1 MSTTTTEPELIGS
14 PPPPVRRDPMVLA
27 WLAAVGVSWF
37 GDYAWN
43 VALAW
48 TAAHTLSPMLAGV
61 VLGAEML
68 PQALLVLLGGVLAD
82 RYDPRR
88 LLVAGELGQ
97 ALVLVLGAAGWASG
111 IQGAPILLA
120 VAVAFGIA
128 SGLTLPAGLTLV
140 RQIVAG
146 SDLGTV
152 QGWNQIS
159 SRAMRLLGAPAGG
172 ILVASSGLVVVML
185 VDAATFTVI
194 AAVLVLVVRPRFRLP
209 RATQE
214 RWRDTFTD
222 GMHYLRSHE
231 TAKLFVV
238 GLTALNVFVTPV
250 TGLGVALRVSGSDW
264 GAHWLGIADASLAAG
279 AILGSVVAIRWQPT
293 YGAAAGF
300 KVLVVQGLA
309 IAAVGLGWKPTL
321 VVSMAVLGFTA
332 GAASVW
338 LSAAFVRAID
348 PSHLGRVSSVTSLG
362 DMVLMPLS
370 VPALGAVV
378 HATDVLTATLLCGV
392 SMSVLCLWFAT
403 RRPLRTLVA

>member
-1 MSTTTTEPELIGS
+1 MSTTASDPALIGS

-48 TAAHTLSPMLAGV
+48 TAAHTLSPVMAGV

-88 LLVAGELGQ
+88 LLVAGEIGQ
-97 ALVLVLGAAGWASG
+97 ALVLVAGAAGWASG
-111 IQGAPILLA
+111 IHGAPILIA
-120 VAVAFGIA
+120 IAVAFGIA
-128 SGLTLPAGLTLV
+128 SGLTLPAGATLV

-159 SRAMRLLGAPAGG
+159 SRTMKLLGAPAGG
-172 ILVASSGLVVVML
+172 ILVASAGLVAVML
-185 VDAATFTVI
+185 VDAATFLVI
-194 AAVLVLVVRPRFRLP
+194 ALVLLLVVRPRFRLP
-209 RATQE
+209 RAVHD

-222 GMHYLRSHE
+222 GMRYLRSHE
-231 TAKLFVV
+231 TAKLFVI

-279 AILGSVVAIRWQPT
+279 AIVGSVVAIRWQPT

-300 KVLVVQGLA
+300 RVLIVQGLA
-309 IAAVGLGWKPTL
+309 IACVGLGWKPTL

-338 LSAAFVRAID
+338 LSASFVRAID

-362 DMVLMPLS
+362 DMTLMPLS

-378 HATDVLTATLLCGV
+378 HATDVLTATLLFGL
-392 SMSVLCLWFAT
+392 SMSALCLWFAT
-403 RRPLRTLVA
+403 RRPISTLRA

>member
-1 MSTTTTEPELIGS
+1 MQQRRRRPPRPRAPPRARHRTGLPQRAGAALSTSATDPELIGS

-48 TAAHTLSPMLAGV
+48 TAARTLSPVAAGV

-111 IQGAPILLA
+111 VRGAPILVT
-120 VAVAFGIA
+120 VAVAFGVA
-128 SGLTLPAGLTLV
+128 SGLTLPAGVTLV

-159 SRAMRLLGAPAGG
+159 SRTMRLLGAPAGG
-172 ILVASSGLVVVML
+172 ILFASSGLVVVML

-194 AAVLVLVVRPRFRLP
+194 AAMLVLVVRPRFRLP
-209 RATQE
+209 RATHQ
-214 RWRDTFTD
+214 RWRHTFAD
-222 GMHYLRSHE
+222 GMRYLKRHE

-238 GLTALNVFVTPV
+238 GLSALNVFVTPV

-264 GAHWLGIADASLAAG
+264 GATWLGIADASLAAG
-279 AILGSVVAIRWQPT
+279 AILGSVVAIRWQPE

-300 KVLVVQGLA
+300 RVLILHGPGTPA
-309 IAAVGLGWKPTL
+309 
-321 VVSMAVLGFTA
+321 
-332 GAASVW
+332 
-338 LSAAFVRAID
+338 
-348 PSHLGRVSSVTSLG
+348 GRVVG
-362 DMVLMPLS
+362 R
-370 VPALGAVV
+370 PA
-378 HATDVLTATLLCGV
+378 
-392 SMSVLCLWFAT
+392 
-403 RRPLRTLVA
+403 